1 MSMVNADSVQLFAM
15 LKKMQDSISSIETT
29 KKSVKMKYEQLG
41 AGWQDKKYNELG
53 VVVRDCNKALNDI
66 LVIMLQA
73 EKYVALLAKSLSEY
87 ESVQLGS
94 TNGISASTPQTSSFA
109 VTPSSADT
117 TTFESNTFGSN
128 LAFVQDRLS
137 AERYFSRGNHY
148 EEYRDYWENGNY
160 TFSRNENPELVYV
173 RARDIEGVYLSD
185 RELGNPEGFW
195 TRNGREGWSRE
206 NILRRASHIQDVRQN
221 TESGMSLDELSQN
234 PVLDDT
240 IRSYYNNPVQVAQVG
255 SYYDNVNLDTPSAR
269 NSFLQGLQTPNVG
282 NSSYQYCLGVL
293 TQGSTPDGYI
303 AVISQRHENAE
314 QNVREVF
321 DHFAG
326 KLMIQDSE
334 YPPDQTAH
342 YSPGN
347 YIGHSRGV
355 YYNAASDMTNPRGA
369 GTTYF
374 HELAH
379 MIDHAS
385 CNYRSN
391 LSNTPEFAEALVED
405 GQRILSLYNNLP
417 VEKQTAFLT
426 RIRQDSA
433 HSFSDLI
440 DATTNGQLHGN
451 YGHSR
456 NYWTRPGNLQAE
468 AFAHFFEASMG
479 DQGKLELLA
488 NFFPTAFGI
497 FSSMI
502 DSIRPDNHVRVL
514 SRER

>member
-255 SYYDNVNLDTPSAR
+255 SYYVFQSDMILGILAHEIGHLSYGHTVIQLLIGGGNIFISGCLLLIKISYWIFSAIMGLFAICSRSGVMGIITAVFAGISTALSWLWVKFCMLFLMWSMRQNEYLADEFAYKIGFGLELATVLDQHISDVPHDGFLSAIYSTHPCNDDR
-269 NSFLQGLQTPNVG
+269 VAALQN
-282 NSSYQYCLGVL
+282 LGV
-293 TQGSTPDGYI
+293 P
-303 AVISQRHENAE
+303 
-314 QNVREVF
+314 
-321 DHFAG
+321 
-326 KLMIQDSE
+326 
-334 YPPDQTAH
+334 
-342 YSPGN
+342 YSR
-347 YIGHSRGV
+347 Y
-355 YYNAASDMTNPRGA
+355 
-369 GTTYF
+369 
-374 HELAH
+374 
-379 MIDHAS
+379 
-385 CNYRSN
+385 
-391 LSNTPEFAEALVED
+391 
-405 GQRILSLYNNLP
+405 
-417 VEKQTAFLT
+417 
-426 RIRQDSA
+426 
-433 HSFSDLI
+433 
-440 DATTNGQLHGN
+440 
-451 YGHSR
+451 
-456 NYWTRPGNLQAE
+456 
-468 AFAHFFEASMG
+468 
-479 DQGKLELLA
+479 
-488 NFFPTAFGI
+488 
-497 FSSMI
+497 
-502 DSIRPDNHVRVL
+502 
-514 SRER
+514 

>member
-1 MSMVNADSVQLFAM
+1 
-15 LKKMQDSISSIETT
+15 
-29 KKSVKMKYEQLG
+29 
-41 AGWQDKKYNELG
+41 
-53 VVVRDCNKALNDI
+53 
-66 LVIMLQA
+66 MLQA

-255 SYYDNVNLDTPSAR
+255 QAVG
-269 NSFLQGLQTPNVG
+269 QGAEG
-282 NSSYQYCLGVL
+282 GVIHGAVHL
-293 TQGSTPDGYI
+293 LAVPGDEGDG
-303 AVISQRHENAE
+303 V
-314 QNVREVF
+314 
-321 DHFAG
+321 
-326 KLMIQDSE
+326 
-334 YPPDQTAH
+334 
-342 YSPGN
+342 
-347 YIGHSRGV
+347 
-355 YYNAASDMTNPRGA
+355 
-369 GTTYF
+369 
-374 HELAH
+374 
-379 MIDHAS
+379 
-385 CNYRSN
+385 
-391 LSNTPEFAEALVED
+391 ALVQQGD
-405 GQRILSLYNNLP
+405 DILNMLFLAAQLTGQNLNNGFHCKTPLC
-417 VEKQTAFLT
+417 
-426 RIRQDSA
+426 
-433 HSFSDLI
+433 
-440 DATTNGQLHGN
+440 
-451 YGHSR
+451 
-456 NYWTRPGNLQAE
+456 
-468 AFAHFFEASMG
+468 SM
-479 DQGKLELLA
+479 
-488 NFFPTAFGI
+488 
-497 FSSMI
+497 
-502 DSIRPDNHVRVL
+502 RVL
-514 SRER
+514 

>member
-185 RELGNPEGFW
+185 RELGNPEGFCEVVEHNDAGKVQSDIQH
-195 TRNGREGWSRE
+195 TGHQQK
-206 NILRRASHIQDVRQN
+206 IQRALAVALMRDFNYRVAYKLTVFTS
-221 TESGMSLDELSQN
+221 SLDK
-234 PVLDDT
+234 P
-240 IRSYYNNPVQVAQVG
+240 YN
-255 SYYDNVNLDTPSAR
+255 
-269 NSFLQGLQTPNVG
+269 
-282 NSSYQYCLGVL
+282 
-293 TQGSTPDGYI
+293 
-303 AVISQRHENAE
+303 
-314 QNVREVF
+314 
-321 DHFAG
+321 
-326 KLMIQDSE
+326 
-334 YPPDQTAH
+334 
-342 YSPGN
+342 
-347 YIGHSRGV
+347 
-355 YYNAASDMTNPRGA
+355 
-369 GTTYF
+369 
-374 HELAH
+374 
-379 MIDHAS
+379 
-385 CNYRSN
+385 
-391 LSNTPEFAEALVED
+391 
-405 GQRILSLYNNLP
+405 
-417 VEKQTAFLT
+417 
-426 RIRQDSA
+426 
-433 HSFSDLI
+433 
-440 DATTNGQLHGN
+440 
-451 YGHSR
+451 
-456 NYWTRPGNLQAE
+456 W
-468 AFAHFFEASMG
+468 
-479 DQGKLELLA
+479 
-488 NFFPTAFGI
+488 
-497 FSSMI
+497 
-502 DSIRPDNHVRVL
+502 
-514 SRER
+514 